1 MATNKVNN
9 NLKINNNINKLA
21 PSLNNTTTK
30 NVINNPSLNTTLNE
44 KLQEA
49 KEKTQF
55 YDIIVD
61 NYFLLL
67 GLSFA
72 ILVLIIIYFFS
83 SSFRTSRCID
93 RMSIYQSYQTLSS
106 LDISIFGNKK
116 ISEFQIA
123 SSYNPCHVGYQM
135 FDYTNEQVLL
145 ATLQSGARYIDLT
158 IFNSEYGANAY
169 PVVSSGYKK
178 GEWKMMATDTPL
190 ETCFQTIANN
200 AFKIKSGSNGVPNPE
215 DPLFIGLNLNTNNNL
230 DCMNVIAALA
240 VKYFNERLLDSAY
253 SYQNNSNI
261 GNITMANLAG
271 RVIFFSSDG
280 FQGSGLEEIV
290 NYCWDNYDN
299 NPNHNLR
306 RYYYKDLMVTGFD
319 NVGLIDFNQNGLS
332 IVVPHQEGD
341 FYSGN
346 YNPNLALSLG
356 CQFVSM
362 DYSYID
368 TNMDFYI
375 TQFKDTSFILKDT
388 KLRNNTYT
396 TKPNTT
402 TTNSTTTTQPS

>member
-1 MATNKVNN
+1 M
-9 NLKINNNINKLA
+9 
-21 PSLNNTTTK
+21 
-30 NVINNPSLNTTLNE
+30 
-44 KLQEA
+44 
-49 KEKTQF
+49 
-55 YDIIVD
+55 
-61 NYFLLL
+61 
-67 GLSFA
+67 
-72 ILVLIIIYFFS
+72 
-83 SSFRTSRCID
+83 
-93 RMSIYQSYQTLSS
+93 IYQSYQTLLS
-106 LDISIFGNKK
+106 LDISLFGNKN
-116 ISEFQIA
+116 ISDFKVA
-123 SSYNPCHVGYQM
+123 SSFNPCHVGYQM
-135 FDYTNEQVLL
+135 FDYTNEEVLL
-145 ATLQSGARYIDLT
+145 ATLQSGARYLDMT

-190 ETCFQTIANN
+190 ETCFQIIAKN
-200 AFKIKSGSNGVPNPE
+200 AFSIKNGSNGVHTFE

-230 DCMNVIAALA
+230 DCLNVVAALA
-240 VKYFNERLLDSAY
+240 AKYFNDRLLDSAY

-261 GNITMANLAG
+261 GGVTMANLSG

-280 FQGSGLEEIV
+280 FQGSGMEEIV

-319 NVGLIDFNQNGLS
+319 DVGLIDFNQNGLS

-356 CQFVSM
+356 CQFVCM
-362 DYSYID
+362 DYNYID
-368 TNMDFYI
+368 INMDSYI
-375 TQFKDTSFILKDT
+375 TQFKDTSYILKDT

-396 TKPNTT
+396 TIPITTIPITTIPITTMNT
-402 TTNSTTTTQPS
+402 